1 MKLLLFRRRT
11 LAVLACLL
19 AAAAMFTAVQYPA
32 AVSAAATQRQLP
44 IYCVQRDQKM
54 VAISFD
60 AAWGDDRKR
69 SPERLRS
76 GDRLIFTHRMQ
87 RSSFPPHSRQSRSP
101 ASLLLLRPVNT
112 GQHHIRPIPGTFRL
126 LVFLPHHT

>member
-19 AAAAMFTAVQYPA
+19 AATAMFTAVQYPA

-69 SPERLRS
+69 SPERNRS
-76 GDRLIFTHRMQ
+76 GDRLIFPTHG
-87 RSSFPPHSRQSRSP
+87 RQSRSP
-101 ASLLLLRPVNT
+101 ASLLLLRLVNT
-112 GQHHIRPIPGTFRL
+112 GQHHIRPIPGTLRL